1 MILPKIDEYVKT
13 FKDKGWDNNKNN
25 KLMSLRVDDDKLLE
39 KYKTIWRQN
48 TELETLVIYDDT
60 YIKIEIRTYGDKVYT
75 NFRGSNVPEDR
86 LRM

>member
-1 MILPKIDEYVKT
+1 MLPKIDEYVKT

-60 YIKIEIRTYGDKVYT
+60 YIKIEI
-75 NFRGSNVPEDR
+75 E
-86 LRM
+86 RMVIKFILIFVVQMYRKID